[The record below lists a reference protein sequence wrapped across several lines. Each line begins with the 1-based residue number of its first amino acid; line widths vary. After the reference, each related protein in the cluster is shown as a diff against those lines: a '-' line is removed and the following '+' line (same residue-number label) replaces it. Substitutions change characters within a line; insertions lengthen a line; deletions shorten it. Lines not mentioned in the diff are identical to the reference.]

1 MSAYVQDTQFFTRRT
16 IVLAAI
22 IALHIFLAWVLATGL
37 AQRAIQLVA
46 PPIKTTIVQQTKKT
60 VKPPPPPPPQLQ
72 QQQVQVPPPVIQI
85 NVPTESQ
92 THAITV
98 VKHVVRAAP
107 QPPAPAHITPLRAI
121 ARDFPSTDS
130 YYPDASRRLGEQG
143 TVLVKM
149 CIGAGGRVVGQP
161 SVEKS
166 SGSSRL
172 DQAAIR
178 YARAT
183 SGHFEPETRNGVP
196 VTVCTAL
203 PIKFQLTDSF

>member
-22 IALHIFLAWVLATGL
+22 IALHIFIAWVLATGL
-37 AQRAIQLVA
+37 ATRAIEMVA
-46 PPIKTTIVQQTKKT
+46 PPIQTQIVQQNKQQL
-60 VKPPPPPPPQLQ
+60 KPPPPPPPQLQ
-72 QQQVQVPPPVIQI
+72 QQQVEVPPPVVNISI
-85 NVPTESQ
+85 PEASQ

-98 VKHVVRAAP
+98 EKRVVRAAP
-107 QPPAPAHITPLRAI
+107 PAPVRATAIRAI
-121 ARDFPSTDS
+121 QRDFPSTDD

-143 TVLVKM
+143 TALVKL
-149 CIGAGGRVVGQP
+149 CIGDGGKVVGQP
-161 SVEKS
+161 SIQRS

-172 DQAAIR
+172 DQAALR
-178 YARAT
+178 YALAT
-183 SGHFEPETRNGVP
+183 SGHFSPETRNGAV

>member
-16 IVLAAI
+16 VVFAAI
-22 IALHIFLAWVLATGL
+22 IALHIFLIWVLATGL
-37 AQRAIQLVA
+37 ASRAIQMVA
-46 PPIKTTIVQQTKKT
+46 PPIKTTIVQQTKT
-60 VKPPPPPPPQLQ
+60 QVKPPPPPPPQLQ
-72 QQQVQVPPPVIQI
+72 QQQVQVPPPVVNI
-85 NVPTESQ
+85 NVPAAEQ

-98 VKHVVRAAP
+98 QKKVVRAAP
-107 QPPAPAHITPLRAI
+107 PPAPPAHVTPLRAI
-121 ARDFPSTDS
+121 ARDFPSTDD

-143 TVLVKM
+143 TALVKL
-149 CIGAGGRVVGQP
+149 CIGAGGRVIGEP
-161 SVEKS
+161 SIEKS

-178 YARAT
+178 YAKAT
-183 SGHFEPETRNGVP
+183 SGHFSPETKNGEP

>member
-16 IVLAAI
+16 IVLGAI
-22 IALHIFLAWVLATGL
+22 IALHVFLAWVLATGL
-37 AQRAIQLVA
+37 AQRAIQMVA

-72 QQQVQVPPPVIQI
+72 QQQVEVPPPVIQI
-85 NVPTESQ
+85 NVPEASQ

-98 VKHVVRAAP
+98 VKKVVRAAP
-107 QPPAPAHITPLRAI
+107 APAPVRVTPLQAI

-143 TVLVKM
+143 TVLVKL
-149 CIGAGGRVVGQP
+149 CIGAGGRVVGEP
-161 SVEKS
+161 TVMKS

-172 DQAAIR
+172 DQAGLR

-183 SGHFEPETRNGVP
+183 SGHFQPETRNGVP